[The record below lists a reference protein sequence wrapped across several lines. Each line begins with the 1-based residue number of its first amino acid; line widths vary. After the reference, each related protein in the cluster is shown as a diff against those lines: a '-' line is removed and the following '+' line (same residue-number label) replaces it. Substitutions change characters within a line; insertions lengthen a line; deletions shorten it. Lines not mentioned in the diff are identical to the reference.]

1 MQSQDGQLVCV
12 TELLHGDS
20 DTSIN
25 SLYPIELGE
34 QRKEDEAIN
43 HSQRVGKALTYARR
57 YTIIALLGIGSGDED
72 PDAGSEKSGKA
83 NGKQAQGQRQPP
95 DEDPKPK
102 PEPPQDRLMTDK
114 ERQRFI
120 ARVEE
125 LAGDVEFACK
135 ITAYQKAAAMVQE
148 LERSQR

>member
-1 MQSQDGQLVCV
+1 MGSR
-12 TELLHGDS
+12 
-20 DTSIN
+20 
-25 SLYPIELGE
+25 P
-34 QRKEDEAIN
+34 
-43 HSQRVGKALTYARR
+43 KA
-57 YTIIALLGIGSGDED
+57 
-72 PDAGSEKSGKA
+72 SGK
-83 NGKQAQGQRQPP
+83 PP
-95 DEDPKPK
+95 EEEPKPK

-148 LERSQR
+148 LERRQR